1 MFTILFLRLRYPS
14 ENVSTLETI
23 VTVTRPITIAIDQIN
38 EHLYWIDGNSINII
52 RRCKTDGTN
61 QVTIL
66 SESGI
71 WGLAIDL
78 TNR

>member
-23 VTVTRPITIAIDQIN
+23 VTVTSPIIIAIDQIN
-38 EHLYWIDGNSINII
+38 EHLYWTESNSIERI

-61 QVTIL
+61 RVTIH
-66 SESGI
+66 SERGI